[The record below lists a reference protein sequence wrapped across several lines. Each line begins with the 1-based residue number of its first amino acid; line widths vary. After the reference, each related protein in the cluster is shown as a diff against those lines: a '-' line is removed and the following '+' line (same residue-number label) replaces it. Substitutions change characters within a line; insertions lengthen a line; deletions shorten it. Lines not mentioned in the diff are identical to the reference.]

1 MAPGTRVPDAFCC
14 LARYLGSHRL
24 SFSSV
29 LIDGPY
35 TRSNCR
41 FKANLVGVEAA
52 ESEIA
57 SFVDSALRVLC
68 IAKEELMPIGELAIR
83 QVVVASRETSVL
95 DAAKLM
101 RQHHVG
107 DVVITDQIGGRSVPV
122 GIVTDRD
129 LVLEVLAQEVDAA
142 KLSMGDI
149 ITGDLTTVKD
159 YEGVFQTIQVMRAKG
174 ARRIPVVDNEG
185 ALVGIVSVDDFVEL
199 LAEEL
204 GDYPS

>member
-1 MAPGTRVPDAFCC
+1 
-14 LARYLGSHRL
+14 
-24 SFSSV
+24 
-29 LIDGPY
+29 
-35 TRSNCR
+35 
-41 FKANLVGVEAA
+41 
-52 ESEIA
+52 
-57 SFVDSALRVLC
+57 
-68 IAKEELMPIGELAIR
+68 MPIGELAIR

-107 DVVITDQIGGRSVPV
+107 DVVITDQIGGRRVPV

-129 LVLEVLAQEVDAA
+129 LVLEVLAQEVDPA
-142 KLSMGDI
+142 KLSVGDI

-204 GDYPS
+204 GELSKLISREQRQEAETRR